1 MWGDL
6 VPKLIENSAE
16 SIIHQRA
23 AKNIGLQWDYL
34 VSESRHFGTLLRLEY
49 FEIFYKNIVYNGYGE
64 VVNTPVNVLIP
75 EAFPQKKFRV
85 TEFEPSGLQGYLK
98 MFLPPYTSPS
108 PFRRN
113 QQILALIGAT
123 GNLT

>member
-49 FEIFYKNIVYNGYGE
+49 CEIVYKNIIYNGYGE
-64 VVNTPVNVLIP
+64 VVNKLSRRRM
-75 EAFPQKKFRV
+75 KF
-85 TEFEPSGLQGYLK
+85 S
-98 MFLPPYTSPS
+98 
-108 PFRRN
+108 RRRMK
-113 QQILALIGAT
+113 ALRRED
-123 GNLT
+123 